1 MLTIMNIGHALKICR
16 SAKRL
21 SLDAIST
28 KSGLSRSYLSMIES
42 GKREPT
48 LSSVEKIVRALQIP
62 LPIVLFLAADSEELE
77 GLDSETTKRLS
88 AAALEVMK
96 A

>member
-1 MLTIMNIGHALKICR
+1 MK
-16 SAKRL
+16 
-21 SLDAIST
+21 
-28 KSGLSRSYLSMIES
+28 
-42 GKREPT
+42 
-48 LSSVEKIVRALQIP
+48 KIVRALQIP